1 MGQYVK
7 SKRYM
12 IRPSKKKEVIEFI
25 EDNFKGSKYQT
36 ALSRVVDDKIMTWKR
51 WMYYFDYN
59 YLEEILMEE
68 DSVELEL
75 EEDLGI

>member
-7 SKRYM
+7 SKNYM
-12 IRPSKKKEVIEFI
+12 IRPSKKKEVVEFI
-25 EDNFKGSKYQT
+25 ENNFKGSKYQT
-36 ALSRVVDDKIMTWKR
+36 ALSRVLQDKSMTWKR

-68 DSVELEL
+68 YSVELEI
-75 EEDLGI
+75 EDIGI